1 MESIIV
7 YPKNKK
13 QKSLVKSLLEEMN
26 IYFELNEKEDNTLLS
41 EVEFYQKIEK
51 SIEQAESGQIKIISK
66 EKQKEMLG
74 L

>member
-1 MESIIV
+1 
-7 YPKNKK
+7 
-13 QKSLVKSLLEEMN
+13 MN